1 MCQYIIFTTGIK
13 TILKQ
18 KQPEPKMKTTYTNPI
33 RIEANSMDELNQ
45 KFNQLSGNETLAVL
59 TSIRHSTD
67 INNKVV
73 FFHDQA
79 KDGLTVGKAKVT
91 VNKKTRIYT
100 MHDIEFNVTMTQIE
114 VLTLITEQIQ
124 AKYQADYG
132 TVEVELTN
140 ELTRGTEEN
149 LSYHYQY
156 RAETGN
162 GEFVAEGYVTF
173 DGDKNNKT
181 PEERVRISQTIN
193 ASQKADN
200 ITVSLAGNA
209 WVNAT
214 TGQVIAQS
222 SNELVNYFNQNK
234 KFIDNYQTIAPDV
247 LAQLWYMR

>member
-1 MCQYIIFTTGIK
+1 
-13 TILKQ
+13 
-18 KQPEPKMKTTYTNPI
+18 MKTTYTKAEKIVAQDMN
-33 RIEANSMDELNQ
+33 ELQEKLNQ
-45 KFNQLSGNETLAVL
+45 MSGNQTLKMR
-59 TSIRHSTD
+59 TSIKHSTD

-73 FFHDQA
+73 FLHDTA

-91 VNKKTRIYT
+91 VNRKTKIYT
-100 MHDIEFNVTMTQIE
+100 MHDIEFNVTMTWIE

-124 AKYQADYG
+124 AKYQAEYG

-149 LSYHYQY
+149 LSYHYQF
-156 RAETGN
+156 RAETSN

-173 DGDKNNKT
+173 DGDKNDKT

-222 SNELVNYFNQNK
+222 SNELVNYFNENK
-234 KFIDNYQTIAPDV
+234 KYVDNYQAIAPDV

>member
-1 MCQYIIFTTGIK
+1 
-13 TILKQ
+13 
-18 KQPEPKMKTTYTNPI
+18 MKTTYTKAEKIVAQDMN
-33 RIEANSMDELNQ
+33 ELQEKLNQ
-45 KFNQLSGNETLAVL
+45 MSGNQTLKMR
-59 TSIRHSTD
+59 TSIKHSTD

-73 FFHDQA
+73 FLHDTA

-91 VNKKTRIYT
+91 VNRKTKIYT
-100 MHDIEFNVTMTQIE
+100 MHDIKFNVTMTWIE

-124 AKYQADYG
+124 AKYQAEYG

-149 LSYHYQY
+149 LSYHYQF
-156 RAETGN
+156 RAETSN

-173 DGDKNNKT
+173 DGDKNDKT

-222 SNELVNYFNQNK
+222 SNELVNYFNENK
-234 KFIDNYQTIAPDV
+234 KYVDNYQAIAPDV

>member
-1 MCQYIIFTTGIK
+1 MNELQEK
-13 TILKQ
+13 
-18 KQPEPKMKTTYTNPI
+18 
-33 RIEANSMDELNQ
+33 LNQ
-45 KFNQLSGNETLAVL
+45 MSGNQTLKMR
-59 TSIRHSTD
+59 TSIKHSTD

-73 FFHDQA
+73 FLHDTA

-91 VNKKTRIYT
+91 VNRKTKIYT
-100 MHDIEFNVTMTQIE
+100 MHDIEFNVTMTWIE

-124 AKYQADYG
+124 AKYQAEYG

-149 LSYHYQY
+149 LSYHYQF
-156 RAETGN
+156 RAETSN

-173 DGDKNNKT
+173 DGDKNDKT

-222 SNELVNYFNQNK
+222 SNELVNYFNENK
-234 KFIDNYQTIAPDV
+234 KYVDNYQAIAPDV